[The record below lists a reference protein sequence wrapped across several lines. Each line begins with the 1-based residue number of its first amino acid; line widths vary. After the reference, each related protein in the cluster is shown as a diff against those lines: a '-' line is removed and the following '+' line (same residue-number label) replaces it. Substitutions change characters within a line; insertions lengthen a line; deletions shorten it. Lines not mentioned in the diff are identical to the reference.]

1 MAYNTKIQLNL
12 YKYENNAF
20 KRIAVIDDYNEISF
34 SRKMYEAGEFTI
46 TINQNIPNAKLFEI
60 GTFVQFGSDKYD
72 IGEISNITTPIGA
85 EGKGSQNL
93 VITGYDLRYL
103 FKRRVIKNCNA
114 NGKWE
119 MTAKGEIVMRSL
131 IQDQCGIN
139 AEVKRRLP
147 IGNVIPNSAAAIG
160 KEFSI
165 SESFSNLYDV
175 LVTIATQSEIGWCIR
190 FESGTMT
197 LEFYEG
203 EDLSA
208 SVFFSTEFDSLQDG
222 EFNETTDAYSNTVY
236 IGGKGQG
243 DQRDIYEGE
252 DGNPEGMNRFE
263 SWDDQS
269 SLTNEIEYT
278 NEALSMLAQYG
289 DLTTVA
295 GTALAKNPY
304 VYKENYNVGDII
316 KISFSGK
323 SARTRVLSVTEHWSG
338 RGQYAIDFEFGKP
351 MNNLAGQL
359 QLMLRQIQ
367 RAGDNSSST
376 DSVRWYTIPTD
387 TEMPKADVTFNTIG
401 FIGDCGN
408 DGKTFKL
415 YFDENG
421 TGSKSYHVWF
431 KQLAGT
437 GKLTLTTGVEGKQN
451 LEMDSGT
458 YVGIIYVDQQ
468 GNVLNQA
475 SAVSVNSG
483 GQSAGTASTI
493 TVNGKTYDVGG
504 GGGSGIPLGGWT
516 SFENDTTPNDEW
528 LQAGTTFDS
537 DTYPELF
544 LYLGGNTVPERYDHS
559 RPGDYEP
566 ILLPSTSATAITAPY
581 DGEIIYTT
589 NANVSTKIYINNTL
603 ITQPNVRTTYGRTTA
618 TFSVKKGDK
627 FYVTV
632 TNGIINV
639 DLEKVRWFT
648 HPMFIK
654 TTTTAS
660 SYTPSS
666 AVQEIKDYTK
676 DYVDAKNSYSTT
688 ETLTGGTWVDG
699 KPIYRKTY
707 SGTLSSTLGSN
718 TSTII
723 PLANLPSISTLVEM
737 KGFVEQLNNPH
748 RVQTLND
755 LYSRFYLDFSAGI
768 RGQSNISI
776 PAGSPYAIT
785 IEYTKTT
792 D

>member
-12 YKYENNAF
+12 LKYENNTF

-72 IGEISNITTPIGA
+72 IGEINNITTPIGA

-93 VITGYDLRYL
+93 VITGYDLRYI

-131 IQDQCGIN
+131 IQDQCGTN
-139 AEVKRRLP
+139 AEAKRRLP
-147 IGNVIPNSAAAIG
+147 IENVIPESEDAIG

-175 LVTIATQSEIGWCIR
+175 LVTIATQSETGWRIR

-252 DGNPEGMNRFE
+252 DGNPEGMDRFE

-289 DLTTVA
+289 DITTVQ

-431 KQLAGT
+431 KQLAGS

-458 YVGIIYVDQQ
+458 YVAIIYVDQE

-475 SAVSVNSG
+475 NAVSVNSG

-504 GGGSGIPLGGWT
+504 DGGSGIPLGGWA
-516 SFENDTTPNDEW
+516 SFENDTAPNDEW

-537 DTYPELF
+537 DTYPELYM
-544 LYLGGNTVPERYDHS
+544 YLGSNIIPKRFDHN
-559 RPGDYEP
+559 RLGAFEA
-566 ILLPSTSATAITAPY
+566 ITLPTTSATAMTMLY
-581 DGEIIYTT
+581 DGVIIYVPRDTSIT
-589 NANVSTKIYINNTL
+589 YIYINE
-603 ITQPNVRTTYGRTTA
+603 TA
-618 TFSVKKGDK
+618 IYADDGGTDSRGSATINFKAGDVI
-627 FYVTV
+627 YATV
-632 TNGIINV
+632 NGSQYSKIAYY
-639 DLEKVRWFT
+639 T

-654 TTTTAS
+654 ATTTAS
-660 SYTPSS
+660 SYTPST

-688 ETLTGGTWVDG
+688 ETLTGGTWIDG
-699 KPIYRKTY
+699 KPIYKKTFKSIMSHTFN
-707 SGTLSSTLGSN
+707 SGDGWYPIYQICGSSVAEMQALNVDTFISASMSGNYGGRMDYLWN
-718 TSTII
+718 TNGLNFYCLNSYFTSPIGI
-723 PLANLPSISTLVEM
+723 
-737 KGFVEQLNNPH
+737 GFSML
-748 RVQTLND
+748 
-755 LYSRFYLDFSAGI
+755 
-768 RGQSNISI
+768 
-776 PAGSPYAIT
+776 
-785 IEYTKTT
+785 YTKTT

>member
-1 MAYNTKIQLNL
+1 MAYDTKIQLNL

-93 VITGYDLRYL
+93 VITGHDLRYL

-131 IQDQCGIN
+131 IQDQCGTN
-139 AEVKRRLP
+139 AEAKRRLP
-147 IGNVIPNSAAAIG
+147 IANTIPESEDAIG

-175 LVTIATQSEIGWCIR
+175 LVTIATQSETGWRII

-203 EDLSA
+203 EDLSS

-252 DGNPEGMNRFE
+252 DGNPEGMDRFE

-289 DLTTVA
+289 DITTVQ

-437 GKLTLTTGVEGKQN
+437 GKLTLTTGVEGSQS
-451 LEMDSGT
+451 LELNSGT
-458 YVGIIYVDQQ
+458 YVAIIYVDQQ
-468 GNVLNQA
+468 GNVLTQCSTPTNTIEA
-475 SAVSVNSG
+475 GNTRPVTSDAVYN
-483 GQSAGTASTI
+483 A
-493 TVNGKTYDVGG
+493 VGG
-504 GGGSGIPLGGWT
+504 GS
-516 SFENDTTPNDEW
+516 
-528 LQAGTTFDS
+528 
-537 DTYPELF
+537 
-544 LYLGGNTVPERYDHS
+544 
-559 RPGDYEP
+559 
-566 ILLPSTSATAITAPY
+566 
-581 DGEIIYTT
+581 
-589 NANVSTKIYINNTL
+589 
-603 ITQPNVRTTYGRTTA
+603 
-618 TFSVKKGDK
+618 
-627 FYVTV
+627 
-632 TNGIINV
+632 
-639 DLEKVRWFT
+639 
-648 HPMFIK
+648 
-654 TTTTAS
+654 
-660 SYTPSS
+660 
-666 AVQEIKDYTK
+666 
-676 DYVDAKNSYSTT
+676 SYSTE
-688 ETLTGGTWVDG
+688 ETLTGGVWLDG
-699 KPIYRKTY
+699 KPIYKKTFKSIMSHTFNRGDSWY
-707 SGTLSSTLGSN
+707 PIYQICGSSVAEMQALNVDTF
-718 TSTII
+718 I
-723 PLANLPSISTLVEM
+723 LASISGNHGGRMDYLWNTNGLNFYCLDSYFTSPIGT
-737 KGFVEQLNNPH
+737 GFSML
-748 RVQTLND
+748 
-755 LYSRFYLDFSAGI
+755 
-768 RGQSNISI
+768 
-776 PAGSPYAIT
+776 
-785 IEYTKTT
+785 YTKT

>member
-1 MAYNTKIQLNL
+1 MAYDTKIQLNL
-12 YKYENNAF
+12 YKYENNEF

-34 SRKMYEAGEFTI
+34 SRKMYEAGEFTV

-72 IGEISNITTPIGA
+72 IGEINNITTPIGA

-93 VITGYDLRYL
+93 VITGHDLRYL

-131 IQDQCGIN
+131 IKDQCGIN
-139 AEVKRRLP
+139 AESKRRLP
-147 IGNVIPNSAAAIG
+147 IANTIPTSENAIG

-175 LVTIATQSEIGWCIR
+175 LVTIAMQSEAGWRIK
-190 FESGTMT
+190 FENGTMT

-203 EDLSA
+203 SDLSS

-252 DGNPEGMNRFE
+252 DGNPEGMDRFE

-269 SLTNEIEYT
+269 SLTDEVEYA

-289 DLTTVA
+289 DITTVQ

-431 KQLAGT
+431 KQLAG

-458 YVGIIYVDQQ
+458 YVAIIYVDQQ

-483 GQSAGTASTI
+483 GQSVGTASTI
-493 TVNGKTYDVGG
+493 NVNGKTYDIGG
-504 GGGSGIPLGGWT
+504 GG
-516 SFENDTTPNDEW
+516 E
-528 LQAGTTFDS
+528 
-537 DTYPELF
+537 
-544 LYLGGNTVPERYDHS
+544 
-559 RPGDYEP
+559 
-566 ILLPSTSATAITAPY
+566 
-581 DGEIIYTT
+581 
-589 NANVSTKIYINNTL
+589 
-603 ITQPNVRTTYGRTTA
+603 
-618 TFSVKKGDK
+618 
-627 FYVTV
+627 
-632 TNGIINV
+632 
-639 DLEKVRWFT
+639 
-648 HPMFIK
+648 
-654 TTTTAS
+654 
-660 SYTPSS
+660 
-666 AVQEIKDYTK
+666 
-676 DYVDAKNSYSTT
+676 SYSTE
-688 ETLTGGTWVDG
+688 ETLTGGTWIDG
-699 KPIYRKTY
+699 KPIYKKTINFGQLPNNTQKRVAHGILNLGEVIIL
-707 SGTLSSTLGSN
+707 SATTSNGTYWL
-718 TSTII
+718 
-723 PLANLPSISTLVEM
+723 NLPHVNPNSI
-737 KGFVEQLNNPH
+737 
-748 RVQTLND
+748 
-755 LYSRFYLDFSAGI
+755 
-768 RGQSNISI
+768 GQSIAIEADASNINI
-776 PAGSPYAIT
+776 TTGSDRRNYTKCYCTLI
-785 IEYTKTT
+785 YTKTT